1 MGNLLLQGWC
11 MLENTCPNCLVPI
24 MRSKAGAELC
34 VICDTAYKNKIE
46 ESQQPSDSRFQPQ
59 AEEPAKPRMLTPV
72 ADKTGELVAQSTVTP
87 QMTGGK
93 ELVASTTVPIEQKLS
108 SIG

>member
-1 MGNLLLQGWC
+1 
-11 MLENTCPNCLVPI
+11 MLEMTCPNCMVPI
-24 MRSKAGAELC
+24 MRSKAGQELC
-34 VICDTAYKNKIE
+34 VICDTAYKNKNEEPKE

-72 ADKTGELVAQSTVTP
+72 ADKTGELVVQSTVTP